1 MVSPLSELSTEEGGE
16 TSLKATLIVD
26 ENEMENANEHLEDM
40 DDMEEPVGMCLS
52 PNQD

>member
-26 ENEMENANEHLEDM
+26 ENENENENENV
-40 DDMEEPVGMCLS
+40 DDFEEPVGMCLS
-52 PNQD
+52 PN